1 MVFGRA
7 KKHGSVEMI
16 ELGKVK
22 SLNDLPENIRG
33 LFTDEN
39 GVISLDESRVRTD
52 VDVANVK
59 RDKDKERDLGNAA
72 KAELNKW
79 KALGNSPEEI
89 TEKIADLESRSGN
102 STEQT
107 EKIANL
113 QRDLR
118 KAKSDYDALKGELD
132 TIKPDYEKIKTEIRQ
147 RQTGDALSD
156 FVKTLKNVDA
166 NRLTRALK
174 KDIMLGLIGLDESG
188 EGLVCKDGTKL
199 EDYAMDTARDFGF
212 ILTNTPGESRS
223 GSEHISSKA
232 KQNADHGGNPLA
244 MESVFDDE
252 TAAVL
257 DK

>member
-1 MVFGRA
+1 
-7 KKHGSVEMI
+7 MI

-22 SLNDLPENIRG
+22 SLNDVPENIRS
-33 LFTDEN
+33 LFAEN
-39 GVISLDESRVRTD
+39 DGVVSLDETRVRTD

-72 KAELNKW
+72 KAELAKF
-79 KALGNSPEEI
+79 KALGSTPEEI

-118 KAKSDYDALKGELD
+118 KAKSDYDTLKGELD
-132 TIKPDYEKIKTEIRQ
+132 AIKPDYEKIKTENRQ
-147 RQTGDALSD
+147 RKTGDALTD

-166 NRLTRALK
+166 ERLSRALK
-174 KDIMLGLIGLDESG
+174 KDIMLGLIELDESG

-199 EDYAMDTARDFGF
+199 EEYAMATAQDFGF
-212 ILTNTPGESRS
+212 ILTNTPGESRP
-223 GSEHISSKA
+223 GTEHPFSANA
-232 KQNADHGGNPLA
+232 KRNADNREAGSLSTP
-244 MESVFDDE
+244 EEVFDDE
-252 TAAVL
+252 TLAQL
-257 DK
+257 RR

>member
-1 MVFGRA
+1 
-7 KKHGSVEMI
+7 MI

-22 SLNDLPENIRG
+22 SLNDLPECIRG

-72 KAELNKW
+72 KAELAKF
-79 KALGNSPEEI
+79 KALGNTPEEI

-107 EKIANL
+107 EKIAAL

-118 KAKSDYDALKGELD
+118 KAKSDFDTLKGELD
-132 TIKPDYEKIKTEIRQ
+132 TIKPDYEKIKTENRQ
-147 RQTGDALSD
+147 RKTGDALTN
-156 FVKTLKNVDA
+156 FVRTLKNVDA
-166 NRLTRALK
+166 ERLSRALK
-174 KDIMLGLIGLDESG
+174 KDIMLGLIDLDESG

-199 EDYAMDTARDFGF
+199 EEYAMDTARDFGF

-223 GSEHISSKA
+223 GSERISSKA
-232 KQNADHGGNPLA
+232 KQTADHGGNPLV

>member
-1 MVFGRA
+1 
-7 KKHGSVEMI
+7 MI
-16 ELGKVK
+16 ELGNVK

-33 LFTDEN
+33 LFTESD
-39 GVISLDESRVRTD
+39 GVVSLDETRVRTD
-52 VDVANVK
+52 VDVANMK

-72 KAELNKW
+72 KAELAKF
-79 KALGNSPEEI
+79 KALGKTPEEI
-89 TEKIADLESRSGN
+89 TEKIAELESRSGN

-107 EKIANL
+107 EKIATL

-118 KAKSDYDALKGELD
+118 KAKSDFDTLKGELD
-132 TIKPDYEKIKTEIRQ
+132 AIKPDYEKIKTEIRQ
-147 RQTGDALSD
+147 RQTGDALTE
-156 FVKTLKNVDA
+156 FVKTLKNVDSD
-166 NRLTRALK
+166 RLTRALK
-174 KDIMLGLIGLDESG
+174 KDIMLGLIELDESG

-223 GSEHISSKA
+223 GSERFSSKA
-232 KQNADHGGNPLA
+232 KQNADHGGANLA
-244 MESVFDDE
+244 GESIFDDE

>member
-1 MVFGRA
+1 
-7 KKHGSVEMI
+7 MI

-22 SLNDLPENIRG
+22 SLNDLPESIRS
-33 LFTDEN
+33 LFTEED
-39 GVISLDESRVRTD
+39 GVISLDETRVRTD

-72 KAELNKW
+72 KAELAKW

-102 STEQT
+102 SSEQT

-118 KAKSDYDALKGELD
+118 KAKSDFDTLKGELD
-132 TIKPDYEKIKTEIRQ
+132 AIKPSYEQLKTENRQ
-147 RQTGDALSD
+147 RKTGDALTN

-166 NRLTRALK
+166 ERLSRALK
-174 KDIMLGLIGLDESG
+174 KDIMLGLIDLDESG

-199 EDYAMDTARDFGF
+199 EEYAMATAQDFGF
-212 ILTNTPGESRS
+212 ILTNTPGASRS
-223 GSEHISSKA
+223 GSEHFSDKA
-232 KQNADHGGNPLA
+232 KRNADGSVTGSLTTP
-244 MESVFDDE
+244 EDVFDDE
-252 TAAVL
+252 ILAEL
-257 DK
+257 RK